1 MAVSLK
7 MFKEGL
13 TEVGQVAKK
22 ATFKPRKN
30 GPQLGNLYTSHG
42 VRNWVPAAIVAGGIG
57 YGISLGKH
65 DDRVYHG
72 DGANNVSFGEA
83 MMTRRPGP
91 PSSYSG
97 ESPMMLS
104 DGLQAPGM
112 KADDLGTDGSMVFGM
127 HNSKQGGYV

>member
-7 MFKEGL
+7 QFKEGL

-30 GPQLGNLYTSHG
+30 GPQLSNLYTSHKARG
-42 VRNWVPAAIVAGGIG
+42 WVPAAILAGAVG
-57 YGISLGKH
+57 YGVAAGKH

-91 PSSYSG
+91 PSNYSG
-97 ESPMMLS
+97 ESPMMLA